1 MQDFTLH
8 VHYTY
13 TSLYKVIFPLL
24 ESCEKNQNKRVNG
37 LLTFSEYKNIFK
49 KILNFNNLNAFITIE
64 NTNIVRKEGELIFVG
79 VSF

>member
-8 VHYTY
+8 VYTY
-13 TSLYKVIFPLL
+13 TSLYKVIFLLL

-37 LLTFSEYKNIFK
+37 LLTFSEYKNIFF

-64 NTNIVRKEGELIFVG
+64 NTKIVRKEGELIFGG

>member
-8 VHYTY
+8 VYTY
-13 TSLYKVIFPLL
+13 TSLYKVIFILL
-24 ESCEKNQNKRVNG
+24 ESCEKSQIKRVNG
-37 LLTFSEYKNIFK
+37 LLTFSEYKNTFE

-64 NTNIVRKEGELIFVG
+64 NTKIVRKEGELIFGG

>member
-8 VHYTY
+8 VYTY
-13 TSLYKVIFPLL
+13 TSLYKVIFLLL

-37 LLTFSEYKNIFK
+37 LLTFSEYKNIFL

-64 NTNIVRKEGELIFVG
+64 NTKIVRKEGELIFGG

>member
-8 VHYTY
+8 VYTY
-13 TSLYKVIFPLL
+13 TSLYKVIFLLL
-24 ESCEKNQNKRVNG
+24 ESCEKNQIKRVNG
-37 LLTFSEYKNIFK
+37 LLTFSEYKNIFL

-64 NTNIVRKEGELIFVG
+64 NTKIVRKEGELIFGG